1 MGGGDYNASMLFL
14 SQPRSG
20 EGDTQRM
27 AKEYKVGDQ
36 LIVRLN
42 YGRIVEAKI
51 RAAIDSTEGVKL
63 QVDYGTMKPR

>member
-1 MGGGDYNASMLFL
+1 
-14 SQPRSG
+14 
-20 EGDTQRM
+20 M
-27 AKEYKVGDQ
+27 AKEYKVGDP